1 MLEHS
6 IEECAKKGE
15 AVSVYLHVQTSNEQA
30 VKFYQK
36 CGFNIVETLENYYK
50 ADIVPPH
57 AHLMYKKI

>member
-36 CGFNIVETLENYYK
+36 CGFNIVETLEK
-50 ADIVPPH
+50 IGR
-57 AHLMYKKI
+57 AHV